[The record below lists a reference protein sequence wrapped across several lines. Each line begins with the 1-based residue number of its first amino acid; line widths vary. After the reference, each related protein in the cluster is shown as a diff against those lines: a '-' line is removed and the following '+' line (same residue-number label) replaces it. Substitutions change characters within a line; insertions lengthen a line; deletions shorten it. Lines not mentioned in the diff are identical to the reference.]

1 MPKSI
6 LIDCDAG
13 IDDAQALFLAL
24 SSPEVNVV
32 AITVVHGN
40 VLTKQVAV
48 NVLRILRVVE
58 RLDIPVYVGSET
70 SILGHER
77 RHDDEPYHG
86 WDGLGDSPDPEA
98 VDESLINPEPA
109 SAAIVRICREYRD
122 SLTLVCLGPLT
133 NVATAIRLDPALG
146 QRIQHC
152 VIMGGNY
159 YGRGNSTVCSEFNFS
174 CDPEAARIVLT
185 QLGCPITVVGM
196 EVCYDN
202 AIAWGDYDSLR
213 KTPSKINNFLKRIE
227 KKPFEKYRTNQIEW
241 PRYIP
246 CDEFAMAVVIDES
259 AIVKESKEVFATVE
273 VKGEYTYGMMVVDWS
288 KILKR
293 SNNVRIITKVD
304 NKEFLKMLYRP
315 VNWK

>member
-159 YGRGNSTVCSEFNFS
+159 YGKSNQTIFYKACS
-174 CDPEAARIVLT
+174 C
-185 QLGCPITVVGM
+185 
-196 EVCYDN
+196 
-202 AIAWGDYDSLR
+202 W
-213 KTPSKINNFLKRIE
+213 KTG
-227 KKPFEKYRTNQIEW
+227 T
-241 PRYIP
+241 YI
-246 CDEFAMAVVIDES
+246 
-259 AIVKESKEVFATVE
+259 
-273 VKGEYTYGMMVVDWS
+273 
-288 KILKR
+288 
-293 SNNVRIITKVD
+293 
-304 NKEFLKMLYRP
+304 
-315 VNWK
+315 